1 MPSLPCASAVA
12 WGRPVFSRSS
22 IDPIRQ
28 VVKVHHLKTVLET
41 GVKTAITELFGIE
54 HPIIQGGM
62 HYVGFAELAAAVS
75 NAGGLGVIT
84 GLTQKTP
91 ELLAKEIARCRDM
104 TDKPFGVNLTFLP
117 SFTAPPYPEYIAAIK
132 EGGVKAVE
140 TAGRSPEEYMPA
152 LKAAGIKV
160 IHKCTSVRHSLK
172 AEKIGCDAVSVD
184 GFECGGHPGE
194 DDMPNMILLPRAADE
209 LKIPFVASG
218 GMADA
223 RSLVAALA
231 LGAAGM
237 NMGTRFIATKEAP
250 VHPNVKKAL
259 VEASELDTVLVMR
272 ALRNTERVL
281 KNKGVDHLLEIEREK
296 GASLKIADIHEQ
308 VAGVYPKVMIDG
320 DMDAGAWSCG
330 MVAGLIHDIP
340 TVKQLIDRIMADAE
354 RIIRQRLT
362 GFLDDAGKR
371 PAAAL
376 AIA

>member
-1 MPSLPCASAVA
+1 
-12 WGRPVFSRSS
+12 
-22 IDPIRQ
+22 
-28 VVKVHHLKTVLET
+28 
-41 GVKTAITELFGIE
+41 VKTAITELFGIE

-62 HYVGFAELAAAVS
+62 HYVGFAEMAAAVS
-75 NAGGLGVIT
+75 NAGGLGIIT

-91 ELLAKEIARCRDM
+91 ELLAKEIARCGDM

-117 SFTAPPYPEYIAAIK
+117 TFSAPPYPEYIAAVR
-132 EGGVKAVE
+132 EGGVRIVE
-140 TAGRSPEEYMPA
+140 TAGRSPEQYMPA

-194 DDMPNMILLPRAADE
+194 DDIPNMILLPRAADE

-223 RSLVAALA
+223 RSLVAALSM
-231 LGAAGM
+231 GASGM

-250 VHPNVKKAL
+250 VHENVKQAL
-259 VEASELDTVLVMR
+259 VKASELDTVLVMR

-281 KNKGVDHLLEIEREK
+281 KNKGVDQLLGVEREK
-296 GASLKIADIHEQ
+296 GASLKIDDIHDQ
-308 VAGVYPKVMIDG
+308 VAGVYPRVMIDG

-330 MVAGLIHDIP
+330 MVVGLINDVQ
-340 TVKQLIDRIMADAE
+340 TVKELIDRIMSEAE
-354 RIIRQRLT
+354 QIIRQRLT
-362 GFLDDAGKR
+362 GFLDGIDAKA
-371 PAAAL
+371 PARAVA
-376 AIA
+376 